1 MTLRPFRNLAIRLDR
16 AAALLATAGGGIAA
30 CALVLMT
37 AHVVIEVV
45 LRGAFST
52 STFALDEYV
61 GYGTAAMTFLG
72 AGYALQEGALIRVN
86 ILLGRLDR
94 DSRSRRVLEVFA
106 VVMTIAVMALLNWYF
121 LVSVLRNFSR
131 GTVSETVAAT
141 PLWIPEAAVTA
152 GITILLLR
160 LCAYLLVVATGGPVI
175 EDGEGDEAGDD
186 VNRGALSMGNQN

>member
-1 MTLRPFRNLAIRLDR
+1 MTLRPGRSLAIRIDR
-16 AAALLATAGGGIAA
+16 AAAVLATAGGVVAA
-30 CALVLMT
+30 CTLVLMT
-37 AHVVIEVV
+37 AHVVIEVI

-86 ILLGRLDR
+86 IVLGRLDQN
-94 DSRSRRVLEVFA
+94 SRSRRILEIFA
-106 VVMTIAVMALLNWYF
+106 VVMTFAVMALLHWYF

-160 LCAYLLVVATGGPVI
+160 LSAYLLLVATGGPVI
-175 EDGEGDEAGDD
+175 EDGQGESADGAIE
-186 VNRGALSMGNQN
+186 RGALSMGKQS

>member
-16 AAALLATAGGGIAA
+16 AAAVLATAGGVIAA

-86 ILLGRLDR
+86 ILLGRLDPN
-94 DSRSRRVLEVFA
+94 SRSRRVLEVFA

-160 LCAYLLVVATGGPVI
+160 LSAYLLVVATGGPVI